1 MFYDNLKSL
10 CDSRGL
16 KISAVVTD
24 CGGALGSISGWKKG
38 VMPNSNIVVAL
49 AIRLNVS
56 TDYLLLGK
64 EHSNTSNISNSIIDY
79 SHETINTSLTSKT
92 EVDNKTQTIS
102 ETSKEMLEVFE
113 KLPTRERVKLL
124 NIIYNY
130 EEEYEKN
137 GSVQIKQISNTSV
150 HEQQLLEIFKQFSD
164 YEQVKIIERVK
175 EWLDVKH
182 RRERTD
188 SQRTTNTQTEFSNQT
203 RIVARSFDGTYENRL
218 ATPEELEKMKLLKD
232 APEPEY

>member
-1 MFYDNLKSL
+1 MVNRICELIKK
-10 CDSRGL
+10 RGMS
-16 KISAVVTD
+16 ISAVEKQL
-24 CGGALGSISGWKKG
+24 GFGNGAIKRFEKNSPSIDKIISL
-38 VMPNSNIVVAL
+38 SNF
-49 AIRLNVS
+49 LNVS
-56 TDYLLLGK
+56 IDYLVYGK
-64 EHSNTSNISNSIIDY
+64 DCFNNANISNSNVVECF
-79 SHETINTSLTSKT
+79 HEKTNTSLTSKT

-113 KLPTRERVKLL
+113 KLPTRERIKLL

-182 RRERTD
+182 RREHAD